1 MLSLQSHHVAS
12 TLKQHTGGN
21 TMWFDFMAIRKAL
34 VNSNG
39 NMNVWQMETHLLQN
53 LPFLHQLP
61 ASCCTHLARAL
72 IMDDDDNDDYKLDAA
87 LGICQQQQ
95 ENNDDISIP
104 IPK

>member
-1 MLSLQSHHVAS
+1 MR
-12 TLKQHTGGN
+12 
-21 TMWFDFMAIRKAL
+21 FDFMAIRKAL